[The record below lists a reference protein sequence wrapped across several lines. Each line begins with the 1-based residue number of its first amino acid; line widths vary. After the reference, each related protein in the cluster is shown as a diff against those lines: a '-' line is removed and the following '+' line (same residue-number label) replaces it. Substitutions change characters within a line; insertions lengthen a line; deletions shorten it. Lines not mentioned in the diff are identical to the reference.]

1 MEKETF
7 KYQYSS
13 ERNREIEAIRSKYLP
28 KVESKIDV
36 LKRLDARVRDAG
48 QLEGLTVGV
57 VGALVFGIGMC
68 IGLGAIAA
76 APILAAL
83 FGTVGAAIMVC
94 AYPIYRSI
102 SRRIRNELTPEILR
116 LSDEILNEKN

>member
-7 KYQYSS
+7 KYRYSS

-48 QLEGLTVGV
+48 QLEALTVGV
-57 VGALVFGIGMC
+57 VGVLVFGIGMC

>member
-7 KYQYSS
+7 KYRYSS

-68 IGLGAIAA
+68 IGLGAIVA

>member
-7 KYQYSS
+7 KYRYSS

-83 FGTVGAAIMVC
+83 FGTLGAAIMVC

>member
-7 KYQYSS
+7 KYRYSS

>member
-7 KYQYSS
+7 KYRYSS
-13 ERNREIEAIRSKYLP
+13 EQNREIEAIRSKYLP